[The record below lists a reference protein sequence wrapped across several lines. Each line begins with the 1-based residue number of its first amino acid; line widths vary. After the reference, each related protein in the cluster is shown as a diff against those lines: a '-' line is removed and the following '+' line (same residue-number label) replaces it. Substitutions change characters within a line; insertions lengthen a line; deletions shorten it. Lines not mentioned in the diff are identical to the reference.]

1 MGELSKRIAKIVDE
15 ECSGNRS
22 LFARRIKITPAFA
35 AQLYDGSRE
44 PSDRTI
50 SDICEI
56 FGVHEDWLRYGLEP
70 MKVTKTEEE
79 EISEMVGAALE
90 GSNEFKRSVVKMICS
105 RSEKELEVLEAALRA
120 IFEGIKNE

>member
-1 MGELSKRIAKIVDE
+1 MGELSQRIAQIVDE

-50 SDICEI
+50 SDICKT

-70 MKVTKTEEE
+70 MKVEKTKEE
-79 EISEMVGAALE
+79 EISEMVGLALT

-105 RSEKELEVLEAALRA
+105 RTDNELEVLEASLRA
-120 IFEGIKNE
+120 VFDGIKNE

>member
-22 LFARRIKITPAFA
+22 LFARKIKITPAFA

-50 SDICEI
+50 SDICET
-56 FGVHEDWLRYGLEP
+56 FGIHEDWLRHGLEP
-70 MKVTKTEEE
+70 MKVAKTKEE
-79 EISEMVGAALE
+79 EISEMVGAALS
-90 GSNEFKRSVVKMICS
+90 GSSEFKRSVVKMICS
-105 RSEKELEVLEAALRA
+105 RTDDELKVLEAALMA
-120 IFEGIKNE
+120 IFEDIKK